1 LTILGGLV
9 IAIFVWKRYKPEGWE
24 LPEFMYRAGTAED
37 LPDDPVDLGSSL
49 FGISFSVSRIE
60 MREPEDIERYRE
72 FMRNMRGESSS
83 TERKETLMRRPRYPF
98 YQDRKIQLTFPIL
111 AVSIIIFLALW
122 LLLIELS

>member
-1 LTILGGLV
+1 
-9 IAIFVWKRYKPEGWE
+9 
-24 LPEFMYRAGTAED
+24 
-37 LPDDPVDLGSSL
+37 
-49 FGISFSVSRIE
+49 

-83 TERKETLMRRPRYPF
+83 TERKETLMKRPRYPF

-111 AVSIIIFLALW
+111 AASIIIFLALW